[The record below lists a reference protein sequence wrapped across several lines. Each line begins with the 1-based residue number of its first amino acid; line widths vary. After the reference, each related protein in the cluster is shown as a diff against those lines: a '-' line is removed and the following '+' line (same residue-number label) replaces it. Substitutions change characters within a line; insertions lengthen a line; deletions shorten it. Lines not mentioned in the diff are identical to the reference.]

1 MRVKM
6 IISVI
11 TLICIAV
18 SAAAMPVNAANDFKY
33 EHDPRENPA
42 AMADIIEDDK
52 AIYGFRPNGSGS
64 LKEYADSDWSD
75 PELVEKGRQDRIAYH
90 DSLKEMYS
98 QLESMQRRGADI
110 EEIARAMSK
119 KRNELRL
126 ASCGDDE
133 EALAQLKARNLATY
147 GHEDG
152 PTPGELYEKY
162 GSWEKG
168 LEKAFQ
174 TNSGMDA
181 CLGLYDDYYYLYVAA
196 GQIPEAEDP
205 YALTGSDY
213 AMVISMIT
221 IGLICVIAA
230 VSTGRIKKRSEV

>member
-1 MRVKM
+1 MKTCR
-6 IISVI
+6 IISI
-11 TLICIAV
+11 TIIICVVLSVLAL
-18 SAAAMPVNAANDFKY
+18 PVNAANGFEY
-33 EHDPRENPA
+33 EHDPRDNPA
-42 AMADIIEDDK
+42 AMADIIEDEN
-52 AIYGFRPNGSGS
+52 AIYGFRPSGSGS
-64 LKEYADSDWSD
+64 LKEYADADWSD

-98 QLESMQRRGADI
+98 QLESMLRRGADI
-110 EEIARAMSK
+110 EEIARAMSR

-126 ASCGDDE
+126 AAAGDNE
-133 EALAQLKARNLATY
+133 EEIAKIKARNLETY

-162 GSWEKG
+162 GSWEKV

-205 YALTGSDY
+205 FALIGADY
-213 AMVISMIT
+213 AMVISMIV
-221 IGLICVIAA
+221 IGTVCVIAA
-230 VSTGRIKKRSEV
+230 VSSGRSKKRSEI